1 MRAEAGVQ
9 AGRCPLVGVED
20 LVERERGEEEEVGL
34 GGVKG
39 GEGEEEGSPPS
50 SSSDAS
56 DTVG

>member
-20 LVERERGEEEEVGL
+20 LVERERGEEVGL